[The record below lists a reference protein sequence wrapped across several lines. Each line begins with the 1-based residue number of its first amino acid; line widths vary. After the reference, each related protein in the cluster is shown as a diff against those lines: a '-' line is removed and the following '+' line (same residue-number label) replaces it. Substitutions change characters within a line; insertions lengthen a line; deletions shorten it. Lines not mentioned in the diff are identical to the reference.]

1 MALIVPATPGS
12 VVSMQFRFISF
23 CFRYGQAEMGVGP
36 VPLGSAQDGRE
47 HRQTFGEVFGVC
59 AHFGG

>member
-1 MALIVPATPGS
+1 
-12 VVSMQFRFISF
+12 MQFRFISF